1 MKDNDLTLF
10 NKEEPLNPFGDVRVY
25 LSGTF
30 SVPKSEIVEQ
40 LHNVGATIKTIGP
53 LGGMNNTLNLSKATC
68 VIVAGKKQS
77 EADLIKIETLS
88 HDGFHIPIITEEDMW
103 NIIRYKKTDISFP
116 PPKKEVNITYDFLF
130 NSIVPKIVHFKFHEY
145 THPLSQKELFLHDI
159 KGNKQLL
166 YQCLGNIG
174 AYSNFDFDPKTI
186 DYCWLKNDTIE
197 KLKNGIKD
205 EFIQIITDKYNSSNH
220 DKFTYK
226 FIIESEAIF
235 WMEYRAKA
243 IGDKISLDY
252 ITRYQQSIY
261 NY

>member
-88 HDGFHIPIITEEDMW
+88 HDGFHIPTITEEDMW
-103 NIIRYKKTDISFP
+103 NIIR
-116 PPKKEVNITYDFLF
+116 
-130 NSIVPKIVHFKFHEY
+130 
-145 THPLSQKELFLHDI
+145 
-159 KGNKQLL
+159 
-166 YQCLGNIG
+166 
-174 AYSNFDFDPKTI
+174 
-186 DYCWLKNDTIE
+186 
-197 KLKNGIKD
+197 
-205 EFIQIITDKYNSSNH
+205 
-220 DKFTYK
+220 
-226 FIIESEAIF
+226 
-235 WMEYRAKA
+235 
-243 IGDKISLDY
+243 
-252 ITRYQQSIY
+252 
-261 NY
+261 